1 MNSVELKEQLYRI
14 IRENNK
20 FTWAEKEGIVNA
32 ILNVY
37 MVRGLEFDFVQ
48 ALNSAERLNRTGVLS
63 F

>member
-1 MNSVELKEQLYRI
+1 MNSVELKEQLYKV
-14 IRENNK
+14 IRENNR

-37 MVRGLEFDFVQ
+37 MVRGLEFDFLQ

>member
-1 MNSVELKEQLYRI
+1 MNSVELKEQLYKV

>member
-1 MNSVELKEQLYRI
+1 MNSVELKEQLYKV
-14 IRENNK
+14 IRENNR

-48 ALNSAERLNRTGVLS
+48 ALNSAERLNRTGLLS

>member
-1 MNSVELKEQLYRI
+1 MNSVDLKEQLYKV
-14 IRENNK
+14 IRENNR
-20 FTWAEKEGIVNA
+20 FTWAETEGIVNA

-37 MVRGLEFDFVQ
+37 MVRGLEFDFLQ

>member
-1 MNSVELKEQLYRI
+1 MNSVELKEQLYKVF
-14 IRENNK
+14 RENK
-20 FTWAEKEGIVNA
+20 RFTWAEKEGIVNA
-32 ILNVY
+32 ILGVY